1 MKFFDYNQIFK
12 LESIVVWDVYGII
25 YYKKYYIK

>member
-12 LESIVVWDVYGII
+12 LENIVVWDIYGII